1 MPSATSAY
9 PTGALSKL
17 TTAPVERRERRRV
30 AMIGYALR
38 EDGSSIEV
46 MVLDLS
52 YEGCGI
58 ETPVPLKLGEPLK
71 LSVLRRGAIS
81 CQVRWYANGKAGVVF
96 DPETHAAQQRQP
108 QPRRSKRVAIDAEV
122 SMRRL
127 GQINYRVRLFDASPE
142 GCKVELVEK
151 PRIGEHVLVKMPALE
166 ALDSEVCWVEQF
178 TAGLRFEKTIHPAVF
193 DLLLERLKG

>member
-1 MPSATSAY
+1 MTAPAGA
-9 PTGALSKL
+9 ALSTL
-17 TTAPVERRERRRV
+17 TTAPVERRERRPV

-38 EDGSSIEV
+38 EDGSSVEV

-58 ETPVPLKLGEPLK
+58 ESPVPLKSGEPLT

-81 CQVRWYANGKAGVVF
+81 CQVRWYANGKAGLVF
-96 DPETHAAQQRQP
+96 DPEPAAVRQKH
-108 QPRRSKRVAIDAEV
+108 PRKSQRVAIDAEV

-127 GQINYRVRLFDASPE
+127 GKINYRVRLFDASRD

-166 ALDSEVCWVEQF
+166 ALDSEVCWTEGF
-178 TAGLRFEKTIHPAVF
+178 TAGLRFEKPIHPAVF
-193 DLLLERLKG
+193 DLLLERLKA